1 MTAGI
6 VMSVCVN
13 VMCAGVCCLEYTSS
27 RRCVLHFLHFG
38 GDIPKNLQ
46 MPDPKKGEDDRNVGL
61 SESHSKVIISKTVNC
76 SVLCQREL
84 KNQRDGSFPKV

>member
-27 RRCVLHFLHFG
+27 RRCVLHFG

-46 MPDPKKGEDDRNVGL
+46 MPDPKKGDDRNVGL